1 MNQHSQGKTALLQPG
16 KKALK
21 MKEHESKNKN
31 LAVKF
36 TCMDGKSAVFG
47 GIKFVD
53 CRLYL
58 QDNKDVKTQRM
69 LI

>member
-1 MNQHSQGKTALLQPG
+1 
-16 KKALK
+16 
-21 MKEHESKNKN
+21 
-31 LAVKF
+31 
-36 TCMDGKSAVFG
+36 MDGKSAVFG